1 MESDRFDALVR
12 TFGQT
17 TSRRKTLLAL
27 AGAAVGALA
36 SGGRGPAAAQG
47 CKADGKACK
56 KNSQCCSGTCAGGG
70 GGSTG
75 QSEGR
80 CSSCPPP
87 PPTGPDRVF
96 CRCNDGTEL
105 NLCVADIDCLSTP
118 DQDAI
123 CVPQCAC
130 RGGVSET
137 GCQSNICP

>member
-1 MESDRFDALVR
+1 MDSARFDGLVR
-12 TFGQT
+12 RFGQT
-17 TSRRKTLLAL
+17 RSRRQTLRGLAALAASGVLAL
-27 AGAAVGALA
+27 
-36 SGGRGPAAAQG
+36 SGRGVSAQA
-47 CKADGKACK
+47 CKSDGKPCK
-56 KNSQCCSGTCAGGG
+56 KNSQCCSGNCAGGT

-75 QSEGR
+75 HGEGR
-80 CSSCPPP
+80 CSGCPPP